1 MRFFF
6 SLFVPSA
13 TRREAQVTRYL
24 LPVTCYSYL
33 FFLPLSAFAFNAT
46 DLLNKIG
53 EVILNP
59 IIYILFS
66 AAFVVFIWGLVQF
79 VSNLQNEEARS
90 TGVRHMIWGIIGM
103 VVMVG
108 VRSILDI
115 VNNTLCVIGG
125 GTPPCP

>member
-1 MRFFF
+1 MRLLSF
-6 SLFVPSA
+6 SRVLHGLRF
-13 TRREAQVTRYL
+13 QLLVTG
-24 LPVTCYSYL
+24 YL
-33 FFLPLSAFAFNAT
+33 FLVPLSAFAFTAT

-115 VNNTLCVIGG
+115 VNNTICVIGG
-125 GTPPCP
+125 GTPPCL